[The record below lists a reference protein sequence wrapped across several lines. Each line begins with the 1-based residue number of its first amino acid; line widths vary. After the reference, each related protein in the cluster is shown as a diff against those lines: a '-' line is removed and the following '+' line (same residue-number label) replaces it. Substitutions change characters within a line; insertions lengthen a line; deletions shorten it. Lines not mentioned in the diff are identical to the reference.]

1 VPRLAALAVTAAR
14 RYDDGSLQELNPKE
28 MPIMTRQRS
37 RLIMR
42 AAIAAAMATIVLDR
56 GALAQGTAPRP
67 IELPP
72 YKGTLKDDYYPEYAR
87 GHALQGRV
95 LVEFNVDGRGVPK
108 DVVVVNAEP
117 ARNFD
122 DSARR
127 LVKNLRY
134 EVPAGWEQS
143 AGAHRFRMGVRYQ
156 VIQCINFSHCE
167 SEPRNPPADYEAAD
181 RTYIVNAQ
189 RRVVT
194 FTDAGSV
201 APPASA
207 TPASAPLAAP
217 PPAAAPP
224 RPRTTPVAPSEEP
237 IYPPG

>member
-1 VPRLAALAVTAAR
+1 
-14 RYDDGSLQELNPKE
+14 
-28 MPIMTRQRS
+28 MPIMSRQRS
-37 RLIMR
+37 RLIVR
-42 AAIAAAMATIVLDR
+42 ATIAAAMASIAFGR
-56 GALAQGTAPRP
+56 GALAGMTAA

-72 YKGTLKDDYYPEYAR
+72 YKGTLKDDYYPEDAR

-95 LVEFNVDGRGVPK
+95 LVEFSVDGRGVPK
-108 DVVVVNAEP
+108 DVVVANAEP

-134 EVPAGWEQS
+134 EVPAGWEQN
-143 AGAHRFRMGVRYQ
+143 AAAHRFRMGVRYQ

-181 RTYIVNAQ
+181 RTYIVSAQ

-194 FTDAGSV
+194 FEGAQSV
-201 APPASA
+201 PPPAAAPPAA
-207 TPASAPLAAP
+207 AS
-217 PPAAAPP
+217 PAAAPP
-224 RPRTTPVAPSEEP
+224 RPRATPMAPSEEP

>member
-1 VPRLAALAVTAAR
+1 
-14 RYDDGSLQELNPKE
+14 
-28 MPIMTRQRS
+28 MTRQRS

-95 LVEFNVDGRGVPK
+95 LVEFNVDGRGVPR

-134 EVPAGWEQS
+134 EVPAGWEQN
-143 AGAHRFRMGVRYQ
+143 AAAHRFRMGVRYQ

-181 RTYIVNAQ
+181 RTYIVSAQ

-194 FTDAGSV
+194 FEGAQSV
-201 APPASA
+201 PPPAAAPPAA
-207 TPASAPLAAP
+207 AS
-217 PPAAAPP
+217 PAAAPP
-224 RPRTTPVAPSEEP
+224 RPRATPMAPSEEP

>member
-56 GALAQGTAPRP
+56 GALAPRP
-67 IELPP
+67 IELPL

-167 SEPRNPPADYEAAD
+167 SEPRNPPPDYEAAD
-181 RTYIVNAQ
+181 RTYIVSAQ

-194 FTDAGSV
+194 FTGGGSV